1 MPATVTL
8 ATATLALPVGP
19 TDGQIK
25 LSSTSGIVPGLFLWL
40 DKELVRVLSLGVSP
54 WVNVI
59 RGQGGTGGIPHA
71 SGVTVYIGRG
81 DQFYSKD
88 PVGRPPDA
96 IHVSP
101 WINTLNGKVWWAQG
115 DPEPPGFG
123 ERWWQEEATVYD
135 VGALGVRTKTSTPTS
150 ST

>member
-8 ATATLALPVGP
+8 AVTSLSLPVGP
-19 TDGQIK
+19 SDGQFK
-25 LSSTSGIVPGLFLWL
+25 LASTTGIVPGLFLWL
-40 DKELVRVLSLGVSP
+40 DKELVRVLSLGINP

-71 SGVTVYIGRG
+71 SSVAVYIGRG

-88 PVGRPPDA
+88 PVGRPPEA

-101 WINTLNGKVWWAQG
+101 WINTRNGKVWFAQG
-115 DPEPPGFG
+115 DTEPPGVAD
-123 ERWWQEEATVYD
+123 RWWQEEAVTYD
-135 VGALGVRTKTSTPTS
+135 VGALGVRTRTSTPTS